1 MAFMSYIKIC
11 LLNSSIK
18 IQEKKNTMLSFLKKR
33 YIIAVLAS
41 GLLFVTVSFKDDF
54 FEIAKQIE
62 IFTTLFKT
70 VNQNYVDEINPAELM
85 DKAIKSMLAD
95 LDPYTNYFNE
105 QDVVK
110 FKINNTGEYTGIGAL
125 VTRKEDKLII
135 KEPYKGFPADKAGLK
150 AGDAIIQIGDVML
163 SDFKDD
169 ASQLLK
175 GAKNTKVDIK
185 YIRQGKTIS
194 SQIILDEVE
203 VKAVPFFSKIDE
215 KTGYIVLS
223 AFNRKTTQETK
234 AALEKLKSDGAERI
248 ILDLRG
254 NPGGL
259 LNEAVNV
266 CNLFVPK
273 GEIIVTTKSKNA
285 RYNATYKTANEPVD
299 LDIPLAIIVDG
310 KSASASEIVSGALQD
325 LDRAVVIGCRSF
337 GKGLVQRPIDMTYGT
352 QVKVTISRYYTPSGR
367 CIQALDY
374 WHKDKEGKAVRTDAS
389 KYNAF
394 KTKKGRTVYDGGG
407 IQPDIELA
415 DSKLSNIAEALQK
428 NDGIFDYATYYYY
441 KNPNLGDKIPSI
453 TDADYNDFKTFLKK
467 EKISFDT
474 ETELALKNT
483 LEKAKKEKIDE
494 TITTQYQ
501 QLMSTIQKSEESLLD
516 KNQKEIKK
524 LLLDEI
530 IKRYQYKEGL
540 YQYYIKN
547 NPEISRASAL
557 LSNPAEYKKI
567 LQ

>member
-1 MAFMSYIKIC
+1 
-11 LLNSSIK
+11 
-18 IQEKKNTMLSFLKKR
+18 MLPHIKKR
-33 YIIAVLAS
+33 FIIPVLAS
-41 GLLFVTVSFKDDF
+41 AFLFVAVSFKNDF

-70 VNQNYVDEINPAELM
+70 VNQNYVDEINPSELM
-85 DKAIKSMLAD
+85 DNAIKSMLAD

-110 FKINNTGEYTGIGAL
+110 FKINNTGEYTGIGAMI
-125 VTRKEDKLII
+125 TRKDDKLII
-135 KEPYKGFPADKAGLK
+135 KEPYKGYPADKAGLK
-150 AGDAIIQIGDVML
+150 AGDAIIQIGDVLL
-163 SDFKDD
+163 SDFKED

-185 YIRQGKTIS
+185 YIRQNKTLTT
-194 SQIILDEVE
+194 QIILDEVE
-203 VKAVPFFSKIDE
+203 IKAVPFFSKIDA
-215 KTGYIVLS
+215 KTGYIVLT

-234 AALEKLKSDGAERI
+234 EALEKLKADGAEQI

-273 GEIIVTTKSKNA
+273 GEIIVTTKSKNEK
-285 RYNATYKTANEPVD
+285 YNNVYKTTKEPVD
-299 LDIPLAIIVDG
+299 LEIPLAIIVDG

-325 LDRAVVIGCRSF
+325 LDRAVVIGSRSF
-337 GKGLVQRPIDMTYGT
+337 GKGLVQRPFDMTYGT

-374 WHKDKEGKAVRTDAS
+374 WHKDKDGKATRTDAS
-389 KYNAF
+389 KYTAF

-407 IQPDIELA
+407 ILPDVEL
-415 DSKLSNIAEALQK
+415 DETKQSTITQALQK
-428 NDGIFDYATYYYY
+428 NDAVFNYVTYYYY
-441 KNPNLGDKIPSI
+441 KNPALGDKIPAI
-453 TDADYNDFKTFLKK
+453 NDADYADFKAFLKR

-474 ETELALKNT
+474 ETEMALKTT

-494 TITTQYQ
+494 TITAQYEL
-501 QLMSTIQKSEESLLD
+501 LMSAIQKSEEVLLD

-540 YQYYIKN
+540 YQFYTKN
-547 NPEISRASAL
+547 NAEIIKATAL
-557 LSNPAEYKKI
+557 LANKAEYNKI
-567 LQ
+567 LN

>member
-1 MAFMSYIKIC
+1 
-11 LLNSSIK
+11 
-18 IQEKKNTMLSFLKKR
+18 MLQYFKKR
-33 YIIAVLAS
+33 YIIPVVAS
-41 GLLFVTVSFKDDF
+41 GFLFVGVSFKDDF

-70 VNQNYVDEINPAELM
+70 VNQNYVDEVNPAELM

-110 FKINNTGEYTGIGAL
+110 FKINNTGEYTGIGAMI
-125 VTRKEDKLII
+125 TRKEDKLII

-150 AGDAIIQIGDVML
+150 AGDAIIQIGDILL
-163 SDFKDD
+163 SDFKED

-175 GAKNTKVDIK
+175 GAKNTKVDVK
-185 YIRQGKTIS
+185 YIRQGKTLTA
-194 SQIILDEVE
+194 QIVLDEVE
-203 VKAVPFFSKIDE
+203 IKAVPYFSKIDA

-234 AALEKLKSDGAERI
+234 EALEKLKTDGAERI

-273 GEIIVTTKSKNA
+273 GETIVTTKSKNIK
-285 RYNATYKTANEPVD
+285 YNVTYKTTKEPVD
-299 LDIPLAIIVDG
+299 LEIPLAIIVDG

-325 LDRAVVIGCRSF
+325 LDRAVVIGSRSF

-374 WHKDKEGKAVRTDAS
+374 WHKDKDGKATRTDAS
-389 KYNAF
+389 KYTAF

-415 DSKLSNIAEALQK
+415 DSKLSTIAEVLQK
-428 NDGIFDYATYYYY
+428 NDGIFNYVTSYYY
-441 KNPNLGDKIPSI
+441 KNPTLGDKIPTI
-453 TDADYNDFKTFLKK
+453 TDADYADFKAFLKK
-467 EKISFDT
+467 EKINFDT

-494 TITTQYQ
+494 SIKLQYD
-501 QLMSTIQKSEESLLD
+501 QLFAALQKSEEALLD

-524 LLLDEI
+524 LILDEI

-540 YQYYIKN
+540 YQYYTKN
-547 NPEISRASAL
+547 NEEIAKASAL
-557 LSNPAEYKKI
+557 LANPTEYNKI

>member
-1 MAFMSYIKIC
+1 
-11 LLNSSIK
+11 
-18 IQEKKNTMLSFLKKR
+18 
-33 YIIAVLAS
+33 
-41 GLLFVTVSFKDDF
+41 
-54 FEIAKQIE
+54 
-62 IFTTLFKT
+62 
-70 VNQNYVDEINPAELM
+70 M

-110 FKINNTGEYTGIGAL
+110 FKINNTGEYTGIGAMI
-125 VTRKEDKLII
+125 TRKEDKLII

-175 GAKNTKVDIK
+175 GAKNTKVDVK
-185 YIRQGKTIS
+185 YIRQGKTLTA
-194 SQIILDEVE
+194 QIVLDEVE
-203 VKAVPFFSKIDE
+203 IKAVPYFAKIDD

-234 AALEKLKSDGAERI
+234 EALEKLKADGAQRI

-273 GEIIVTTKSKNA
+273 GETIVTTKSKNPK
-285 RYNATYKTANEPVD
+285 YNTTYKTTREPID

-325 LDRAVVIGCRSF
+325 LDRAVIVGCRSF

-374 WHKDKEGKAVRTDAS
+374 WHKDKDGKAVRTDAS
-389 KYNAF
+389 KYTAF

-407 IQPDIELA
+407 IQPDVELA
-415 DSKLSNIAEALQK
+415 DSKLSTIAEVLQK
-428 NDGIFDYATYYYY
+428 NDGIFNFATYYYY
-441 KNPNLGDKIPSI
+441 KNPNLGDKIPTI
-453 TDADYNDFKTFLKK
+453 TDGDYADFKAFLKK

-483 LEKAKKEKIDE
+483 MEKAKKEKIDE
-494 TITTQYQ
+494 TITVQYD
-501 QLMSTIQKSEESLLD
+501 QLMAALQKSEEALLD

-524 LLLDEI
+524 LILDEI

-540 YQYYIKN
+540 YQYYTKN
-547 NPEISRASAL
+547 NTEIAKASAL
-557 LSNPAEYKKI
+557 LANPTEYQKI
-567 LQ
+567 LN

>member
-1 MAFMSYIKIC
+1 
-11 LLNSSIK
+11 
-18 IQEKKNTMLSFLKKR
+18 MLPQFKKR
-33 YIIAVLAS
+33 YLIPVLAS
-41 GLLFVTVSFKDDF
+41 GIFFIGTSFKDDF

-70 VNQNYVDEINPAELM
+70 VNQNYVDEVNPSELM

-110 FKINNTGEYTGIGAL
+110 FKINNTGEYTGIGAMI
-125 VTRKEDKLII
+125 TRKDDRVII
-135 KEPYKGFPADKAGLK
+135 KEPYKNYPADKAGLK
-150 AGDAIIQIGDVML
+150 AGDAIIQIGDVLL
-163 SDFKDD
+163 SDFKED

-175 GAKNTKVDIK
+175 GAKNTKIEIK
-185 YIRQGKTIS
+185 YIRQGKTLS
-194 SQIILDEVE
+194 TQLILDEVE
-203 VKAVPFFSKIDE
+203 VKAVPFFGKIDD

-223 AFNRKTTQETK
+223 TFNRKTTTETK
-234 AALEKLKSDGAERI
+234 DALEKLKADGAERI

-254 NPGGL
+254 NGGGL

-273 GEIIVTTKSKNA
+273 GEIIVTTKSKNEK
-285 RYNATYKTANEPVD
+285 YNVTYKTTKEPND
-299 LDIPLAIIVDG
+299 LEIPLAILVDG
-310 KSASASEIVSGALQD
+310 KSASASEIVAGALQD
-325 LDRAVVIGCRSF
+325 LDRAVIVGSRSF

-352 QVKVTISRYYTPSGR
+352 QVKVTISRYFTPSGR

-374 WHKDKEGKAVRTDAS
+374 WHKDKDGKATRTDAS
-389 KYNAF
+389 KYTAF

-415 DSKLSNIAEALQK
+415 ETKLSTIAEVLQK
-428 NDGIFDYATYYYY
+428 NDGVFNYVTYYYF
-441 KNPNLGDKIPSI
+441 KNPTLGDKIPTL
-453 TDADYNDFKTFLKK
+453 TDADFSDFKSFLKR
-467 EKISFDT
+467 EKFTFDT

-494 TITTQYQ
+494 SISTEYN
-501 QLMSTIQKSEESLLD
+501 QLLAALQKSEESLLD

-524 LLLDEI
+524 LMLDEI

-540 YQYYIKN
+540 YQYYTKN
-547 NPEISRASAL
+547 NFEIGKAKEILANTS
-557 LSNPAEYKKI
+557 EYTKI

>member
-1 MAFMSYIKIC
+1 MLQYI
-11 LLNSSIK
+11 
-18 IQEKKNTMLSFLKKR
+18 KKR
-33 YIIAVLAS
+33 YIIPVLAS
-41 GLLFVTVSFKDDF
+41 GFLFVGVSFKDDF

-110 FKINNTGEYTGIGAL
+110 FKINNTGEYTGIGAMI
-125 VTRKEDKLII
+125 TRKEDKLII
-135 KEPYKGFPADKAGLK
+135 REPYKGFPADKAGLK

-175 GAKNTKVDIK
+175 GAKNTKVDVK
-185 YIRQGKTIS
+185 FIRQGKTLTA
-194 SQIILDEVE
+194 QLVLDEVE
-203 VKAVPFFSKIDE
+203 IKAVPFFSKIDA

-234 AALEKLKSDGAERI
+234 EALEKLKADGAEKI

-273 GEIIVTTKSKNA
+273 GETIVTTKSKNVK
-285 RYNATYKTANEPVD
+285 YNVTYKTTKEPVD
-299 LDIPLAIIVDG
+299 LEIPLAIIVDG

-325 LDRAVVIGCRSF
+325 LDRAVIVGSRSF

-374 WHKDKEGKAVRTDAS
+374 WHKDKDGKAVRTDAS
-389 KYNAF
+389 KYTAF

-415 DSKLSNIAEALQK
+415 DTKLSTIAEVLQK
-428 NDGIFDYATYYYY
+428 NDGIFNYVTAYYF
-441 KNPNLGDKIPSI
+441 KNPNLGDKIPTI
-453 TDADYNDFKTFLKK
+453 TDADYAEFKAFLKK

-474 ETELALKNT
+474 ETEIALRNT

-494 TITTQYQ
+494 TIKVQYD
-501 QLMSTIQKSEESLLD
+501 QLFAALQKSEEALLD

-524 LLLDEI
+524 LILDEI

-540 YQYYIKN
+540 YQYYTKN
-547 NPEISRASAL
+547 NEEIAKASTI
-557 LSNPAEYKKI
+557 LSNTAEYNKI

>member
-1 MAFMSYIKIC
+1 MFAYF
-11 LLNSSIK
+11 
-18 IQEKKNTMLSFLKKR
+18 KKR
-33 YIIAVLAS
+33 YIIPVVAS
-41 GLLFVTVSFKDDF
+41 GFLFFAASFKDDF

-70 VNQNYVDEINPAELM
+70 VNQNYVDEVNPAELM

-110 FKINNTGEYTGIGAL
+110 FKINNTGEYTGIGAM

-150 AGDAIIQIGDVML
+150 AGDAIFQIGDIML
-163 SDFKDD
+163 SDFKED

-175 GAKNTKVDIK
+175 GAKNTKVDVK
-185 YIRQGKTIS
+185 YLRQGKTLTA
-194 SQIILDEVE
+194 QIVLDEVE
-203 VKAVPFFSKIDE
+203 IKAVPFFSKIDA

-234 AALEKLKSDGAERI
+234 EALEKLKADGAERI
-248 ILDLRG
+248 VLDLRG

-266 CNLFVPK
+266 CNLFVSK
-273 GEIIVTTKSKNA
+273 GEIIVTTKSKNIK
-285 RYNATYKTANEPVD
+285 YNITYKTTKEPVD
-299 LDIPLAIIVDG
+299 LEIPLAIIVDG

-325 LDRAVVIGCRSF
+325 LDRAVIVGSRSF
-337 GKGLVQRPIDMTYGT
+337 GKGLVQRPMDMTYGT

-374 WHKDKEGKAVRTDAS
+374 WHKDKDGKATRTDAS
-389 KYNAF
+389 KYTAF

-415 DSKLSNIAEALQK
+415 DSKLSSIAEVLQK
-428 NDGIFDYATYYYY
+428 NDGIFNYVTSYYY
-441 KNPNLGDKIPSI
+441 KNPNLGDKIPNL
-453 TDADYNDFKTFLKK
+453 TDADYADFKAFLKK
-467 EKISFDT
+467 EKINFDT

-494 TITTQYQ
+494 TIKLQYD
-501 QLMSTIQKSEESLLD
+501 QLFAALQKSEEALLD

-524 LLLDEI
+524 LILDEI

-540 YQYYIKN
+540 YQYYTKN
-547 NPEISRASAL
+547 NAEIARATAL
-557 LSNPAEYKKI
+557 LANPTEYYKI

>member
-1 MAFMSYIKIC
+1 
-11 LLNSSIK
+11 
-18 IQEKKNTMLSFLKKR
+18 MLQYFKKR
-33 YIIAVLAS
+33 YVIPVVAS
-41 GLLFVTVSFKDDF
+41 GFLFCAASFKDDF

-70 VNQNYVDEINPAELM
+70 VNQNYVDEVNPSELM

-110 FKINNTGEYTGIGAL
+110 FKINNTGEYTGIGAMI
-125 VTRKEDKLII
+125 TRKEDKLII

-150 AGDAIIQIGDVML
+150 AGDAIIQIGDIVL
-163 SDFKDD
+163 ADFKDD

-175 GAKNTKVDIK
+175 GAKNTKVDVK
-185 YIRQGKTIS
+185 YIRQGKTLTA
-194 SQIILDEVE
+194 QIVLDEVE
-203 VKAVPFFSKIDE
+203 IKAVPYFAKIDD

-234 AALEKLKSDGAERI
+234 EALEKLKADGAQRI

-273 GEIIVTTKSKNA
+273 GETIVTTKSKNPK
-285 RYNATYKTANEPVD
+285 YNNVYKTTKEPID
-299 LDIPLAIIVDG
+299 LEIPLAIIVDG

-325 LDRAVVIGCRSF
+325 LDRAVIVGCRSF

-374 WHKDKEGKAVRTDAS
+374 WHKDKDGKAVRTDAS

-407 IQPDIELA
+407 ILPDVELA
-415 DSKLSNIAEALQK
+415 DSKLSTIAEVLQK
-428 NDGIFDYATYYYY
+428 NDGIFNYVTYYYY
-441 KNPNLGDKIPSI
+441 KNPNLGNKIPTI
-453 TDADYNDFKTFLKK
+453 TDADYADFKAFLKR

-483 LEKAKKEKIDE
+483 MEKAKKEKVDE
-494 TITTQYQ
+494 SITTQYD
-501 QLMSTIQKSEESLLD
+501 QLMTALQKSEEALLD

-524 LLLDEI
+524 LILDEI

-540 YQYYIKN
+540 YLYYTKN
-547 NPEISRASAL
+547 NVEIAKASAIL
-557 LSNPAEYKKI
+557 ANPAEYNKI